1 MSDPLAV
8 WRPFACVFLSVEE
21 QVLEEER
28 QRLYLDAMQ
37 ALLQNYIVGW
47 SWSEQGAQWVLDVL
61 RDERRRRR
69 VCERQLAH
77 LLRQLRVPPQF
88 AGAPAAPHP
97 GLIWCKSDFPI
108 KGFRNHESHSAHIAR
123 YYYLTERGAYTTLR
137 GCKTARHGTPP
148 WQRVSTAT
156 EAGYEWWKYC
166 RATHVQCQA
175 HNAPR
180 EPVPALI
187 GWRAVYPTPPNLD
200 ATVLDINSRPFF
212 FIVRGTGSIY
222 FEVRD
227 AHADTCRSGAT
238 EDTRYFVPDLSLSTP
253 SKMAAPDPSTKDLP
267 ASMSLDAQG
276 RELKQQALD
285 NVRTNAPHS
294 EELEGWLQTVRR
306 ASGVSRSEAE
316 SEHWLKAL
324 KARVVARK
332 QQGVAENMPPQVS
345 TADRE
350 KRRAQLV
357 ARVVA
362 RKQRVDRLLQLRNAP
377 KRGPRY
383 PPTRVPMG
391 EPSTRPDSAER
402 ERKRDRAAR
411 KQRVDRLL
419 QLRHV
424 PKRGPRFPPARVPT
438 GEPLR
443 RQDSPERET
452 KQEQRRRAEARIQ
465 RARASL
471 FVTFAATRG
480 THEARR
486 LFV

>member
-69 VCERQLAH
+69 VRERQLAH
-77 LLRQLRVPPQF
+77 LLRQLRACDPPF
-88 AGAPAAPHP
+88 
-97 GLIWCKSDFPI
+97 FPS

-175 HNAPR
+175 RNAPR

-212 FIVRGTGSIY
+212 FVVRETGSIY

-227 AHADTCRSGAT
+227 AHADTRRSGAT
-238 EDTRYFVPDLSLSTP
+238 EDTPYFVPDLSLSTP

-332 QQGVAENMPPQVS
+332 QRECSVSHWFSADSASEGLAENMPPQVS

-362 RKQRVDRLLQLRNAP
+362 RKQRVDRLLQLRNTP

-419 QLRHV
+419 QLRHA